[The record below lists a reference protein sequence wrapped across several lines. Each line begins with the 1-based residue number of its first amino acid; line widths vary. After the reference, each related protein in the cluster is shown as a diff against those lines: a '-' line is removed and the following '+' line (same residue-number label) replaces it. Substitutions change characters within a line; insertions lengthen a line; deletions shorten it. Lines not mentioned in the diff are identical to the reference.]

1 MWSDALQHAER
12 LHLLR
17 LCLWGALST
26 VAGTA
31 LLIVAYVQAERSGLI
46 RRFAFVCVSLGPV
59 ELLAAAIAYRAV
71 PLRDIAGAT
80 RLDRVVWL
88 QLGLFLGLVGI
99 GVTMMLASRVK
110 KSGSSELSQT
120 PLGMLGAGV
129 AVALHGL
136 ALATLVLLLIA
147 DISR

>member
-1 MWSDALQHAER
+1 MWADALQHAER

-31 LLIVAYVQAERSGLI
+31 LLIVGYVQAERSVLI
-46 RRFAFVCVSLGPV
+46 RRFAFVCASLGAV
-59 ELLAAAIAYRAV
+59 ELIAAAIAYRAV

-80 RLDRVVWL
+80 RLDRVGWL
-88 QLGLFLGLVGI
+88 ELGLFLGLVGI

-110 KSGSSELSQT
+110 KSKSSELSRTQ
-120 PLGMLGAGV
+120 LAMLGAGV

-136 ALATLVLLLIA
+136 AVATLVLLLLA

>member
-1 MWSDALQHAER
+1 VWSDALQHAER

-26 VAGTA
+26 LAGTA
-31 LLIVAYVQAERSGLI
+31 LLVVVYVRAERSAFI
-46 RRFAFVCVSLGPV
+46 RRFALVCASFGAV
-59 ELLAAAIAYRAV
+59 ELFAAAIAYRAV

-80 RLDRVVWL
+80 RLDRVAWL
-88 QLGLFLGLVGI
+88 QLGLFLGLLGT
-99 GVTMMLASRVK
+99 GVTLVLASRVK
-110 KSGSSELSQT
+110 KSTLSESAENLL
-120 PLGMLGAGV
+120 PPMGAGV

-136 ALATLVLLLIA
+136 ALATLELLLIA

>member
-1 MWSDALQHAER
+1 VWSDALQHAER

-31 LLIVAYVQAERSGLI
+31 LLIAGYVRAERSALI
-46 RRFAFVCVSLGPV
+46 RRFAFVCASLGAV
-59 ELLAAAIAYRAV
+59 ELLAAASSYRAV

-80 RLDRVVWL
+80 RLDRVAWL

-110 KSGSSELSQT
+110 KSGLSESSQT
-120 PLGMLGAGV
+120 PLTMLGAGV

>member
-1 MWSDALQHAER
+1 VWSDALQHAER

-17 LCLWGALST
+17 VCLWGALST

-31 LLIVAYVQAERSGLI
+31 LAVVGYVHAERSALI
-46 RRFAFVCVSLGPV
+46 RRFALVCASFGAV

-71 PLRDIAGAT
+71 PLRDVAGAT
-80 RLDRVVWL
+80 RLDRVAWL

-99 GVTMMLASRVK
+99 GVTTVLASRVK
-110 KSGSSELSQT
+110 KSRLSASVEN
-120 PLGMLGAGV
+120 PLATLGAGV

-136 ALATLVLLLIA
+136 ALATLELLLIA
-147 DISR
+147 EISR